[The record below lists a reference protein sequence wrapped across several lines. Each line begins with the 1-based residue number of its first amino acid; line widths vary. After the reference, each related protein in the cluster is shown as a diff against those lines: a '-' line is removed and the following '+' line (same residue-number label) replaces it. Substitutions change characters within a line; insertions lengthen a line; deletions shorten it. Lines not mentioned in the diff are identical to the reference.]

1 MSFAKRETVALT
13 TDGSGD
19 DTDYTGVV
27 NGRILALIYTKT
39 DFTNGVVFTITT
51 EDTLQNIWVETAVDA
66 SKTCAPRQA
75 THSTVGVASVYNDD
89 GDEPVE
95 DYIWAVD
102 ERIKIVIS
110 AGGATKTGT
119 IDVLIG

>member
-1 MSFAKRETVALT
+1 MAYCERHTVSVT
-13 TDGSGD
+13 TASNG
-19 DTDYTGVV
+19 TATYYTPHVT
-27 NGRILALIYTKT
+27 GRIINVIYTKT